1 MTEPGSGPPPADQV
15 RPLQPQDPREVAG
28 HALHGRLG
36 TGGMGTVYF
45 ATAPDGRP
53 VALKLVHTQLAEDPL
68 FRRRFEHEVR
78 AARRVHGR
86 FLVPPVASDT
96 DAAVPW
102 LATAYVPG
110 PSLLTAVA
118 AHGPLPQDAVVRLT
132 AGVAEALAT
141 IHAAGVVH
149 RDLKPGNVLLAA
161 DGPAVIDFGIARAAD
176 ATSLTSAESRVGT
189 PAFMAPEQIVGH
201 GSVTAAVDVFALGL
215 TAAFAAAGSHPF
227 GEGATPALLY
237 RIINEE
243 PDLGGCPAG
252 LRDLIGACLAKDPG
266 DRPAPAA
273 VVESCR
279 ELAGT
284 MGLPDHLPGTGWLPA
299 RLVATAAPPPVAPA
313 PALPPHYPPHI
324 LSAPVPGPLTTVSP
338 HRPATRPGGRRDG
351 RRAALAA
358 LGTVTAA
365 VLAVV
370 LTAVLTSG
378 GGSDDDRAAQDDLSL
393 TSSPPSWTPDPE
405 PPTADRTTPEPDPE
419 TETETEP
426 ETEPETESEPEPDPT
441 TEEAAEEP
449 PPDDDARDTPDN
461 TPAGIEILSFV
472 TLYDD
477 SCACEVGYAEIGVDG
492 IDADSWVVV
501 DWYLDGTFQDVRIS
515 DDLAGP
521 SEFVALEY
529 PYPTDDCFLTYSI
542 EATLYP
548 SGLSATADY
557 SACADFPPPLL
568 D

>member
-1 MTEPGSGPPPADQV
+1 MTEPTPGPDPGPPLADQV

-36 TGGMGTVYF
+36 TGGMGTVYLS
-45 ATAPDGRP
+45 TDPDGRP

-68 FRRRFEHEVR
+68 FRRRFEHEVK
-78 AARRVHGR
+78 AARRVRGR
-86 FLVPPVASDT
+86 FLVPLVASDT

-118 AHGPLPQDAVVRLT
+118 AHGPLPPDAVVRLI
-132 AGVAEALAT
+132 AAVAEALAT
-141 IHAAGVVH
+141 IHAADVVH

-243 PDLGGCPAG
+243 PDLAGCPAE
-252 LRDLIGACLAKDPG
+252 LRELIGACLAKDAD
-266 DRPAPAA
+266 DRPDPAA

-279 ELAGT
+279 ELAQA
-284 MGLPDHLPGTGWLPA
+284 MGLPDHLPGAGWLPTH
-299 RLVATAAPPPVAPA
+299 LVPAAPPPPAASA
-313 PALPPHYPPHI
+313 PALPPFHPPHI
-324 LSAPVPGPLTTVSP
+324 LSAPVPGPLTTASP
-338 HRPATRPGGRRDG
+338 HRPGTRPGGSG
-351 RRAALAA
+351 HGPRRAALAA
-358 LGTVTAA
+358 LGTVAA
-365 VLAVV
+365 AALAVV
-370 LTAVLTSG
+370 LIAVLSG
-378 GGSDDDRAAQDDLSL
+378 GGGSEDDRADGADPGDRS
-393 TSSPPSWTPDPE
+393 TSSSHPPWTPDPE
-405 PPTADRTTPEPDPE
+405 PSTAEETT
-419 TETETEP
+419 
-426 ETEPETESEPEPDPT
+426 SEPEPEPEPT
-441 TEEAAEEP
+441 TEEPVEEPVEEP
-449 PPDDDARDTPDN
+449 PPTEDTSDAPDN
-461 TPAGIEILSFV
+461 ASAGIQILSFV

-501 DWYLDGTFQDVRIS
+501 DWYLDGAFQDVRIS
-515 DDLAGP
+515 DDLTGP
-521 SEFVALEY
+521 SEFITLEY
-529 PYPTDDCFLTYSI
+529 PYPSDDCFLTYSI

-548 SGLSATADY
+548 SDTPLSTTADH
-557 SACADFPPPLL
+557 SGCADFPPPLL

>member
-1 MTEPGSGPPPADQV
+1 MTEPGAGPTPDPTSGPTPDDQV

-28 HALHGRLG
+28 HVLHGRLG
-36 TGGMGTVYF
+36 TGGMGTVYLS
-45 ATAPDGRP
+45 TAPDGRP

-68 FRRRFEHEVR
+68 FRRRFEHEVK

-86 FLVPPVASDT
+86 FLVPLVASDT

-102 LATAYVPG
+102 LATEYVPG
-110 PSLLTAVA
+110 PSLLAAVA
-118 AHGPLPQDAVVRLT
+118 SHGPLPPDAVVQLI
-132 AGVAEALAT
+132 AAVADALAT
-141 IHAAGVVH
+141 IHAAEVVH

-243 PDLGGCPAG
+243 PDLAGCPPE
-252 LRDLIGACLAKDPG
+252 LRDLLGACLAKDAD
-266 DRPAPAA
+266 DRPDPASL
-273 VVESCR
+273 VESCR

-284 MGLPDHLPGTGWLPA
+284 MGLADHLPGDGWLPTH
-299 RLVATAAPPPVAPA
+299 LVTPGPPATPA
-313 PALPPHYPPHI
+313 PALPPLVPPRI
-324 LSAPVPGPLTTVSP
+324 MSAPVPGPLTTAPP
-338 HRPATRPGGRRDG
+338 HRPAPRPGGPG
-351 RRAALAA
+351 NGARRATLAA
-358 LGTVTAA
+358 VGTVAA
-365 VLAVV
+365 AALAVV
-370 LTAVLTSG
+370 LIAVLSSG
-378 GGSDDDRAAQDDLSL
+378 GGSDDEHADDAAPGDQR
-393 TSSPPSWTPDPE
+393 TSSSRTPRTPDPE
-405 PPTADRTTPEPDPE
+405 PSAADEPTLPEP
-419 TETETEP
+419 EP
-426 ETEPETESEPEPDPT
+426 EPEPEPDPT
-441 TEEAAEEP
+441 TEEAVEEP
-449 PPDDDARDTPDN
+449 PPTGDTHDAPDN
-461 TPAGIEILSFV
+461 TSASIEILSFV

-492 IDADSWVVV
+492 VDADSWVVV
-501 DWYLDGTFQDVRIS
+501 DWYVDGAFQDVRIS

-521 SEFVALEY
+521 SAFIALEY
-529 PYPTDDCFLTYSI
+529 AYPTDDCFLTYSV

-548 SGLSATADY
+548 SDTPLSTTADY
-557 SACADFPPPLL
+557 SGCADFPPPLL